1 MNWKKGMALVLAGA
15 MSSSVLLAG
24 CGKSIDKD
32 AVVAT
37 LGDKEISLGLANFM
51 AQYQAITY
59 DSLFLSSYGEQMW
72 SQDVFGSG
80 TTMTESVKDNVMEQ
94 LELDYLLEQHM
105 EDYNVEITDEEL
117 ADIKTAAQQFMSD
130 NTAKAIK
137 VTGAEEEYV
146 AEMLRLAQVSSKME
160 ATIKAEAD
168 TEVSDDEAA
177 QKTFSYIQIKTDSHK
192 DDDGNTV
199 EYTEEEKKELA
210 DTAEAVAEAAAEDF
224 DAAAEDNGYE
234 VQTYSYGS
242 DEDNSTMD
250 VVATDAADKLKEGE
264 VSGLLTAEDGTYYI
278 VRLDSEFDKEAT
290 DKKKEEIVKNRQ
302 TEHYNEVKD
311 GYLKD
316 ADWTVNEDVWKAVNF
331 DELYKIKQEESTES
345 TEAVTSTES

>member
-1 MNWKKGMALVLAGA
+1 MNWKKGTALVFAGVMA
-15 MSSSVLLAG
+15 SSVLLAG
-24 CGKSIDKD
+24 CGKSIDKN
-32 AVVAT
+32 AVAAT

-59 DSLFLSSYGEQMW
+59 DSLFLGSYGEKMW

-80 TTMTESVKDNVMEQ
+80 STMTESVKSSVMEQ

-105 EDYNVEITDEEL
+105 EEYNVEITDEEM
-117 ADIKTAAQQFMSD
+117 ADIKAAAQQFMSD
-130 NTAKAIK
+130 NTEKAIK
-137 VTGAEEEYV
+137 ATGAEEEYV
-146 AEMLRLAQVSSKME
+146 TEMLRLIRLASKME
-160 ATIKAEAD
+160 NAIKAEAD

-192 DDDGNTV
+192 DADGNTID
-199 EYTEEEKKELA
+199 YTEEEKTQLA
-210 DTAEAVAEAAAEDF
+210 KTAEAVAEAAATDF
-224 DAAAEDNGYE
+224 EAAATDNGYE

-278 VRLDSEFDKEAT
+278 VRLDSEFDQEAT
-290 DKKKEEIVKNRQ
+290 DKKKEEIVKQRQ
-302 TEHYNEVKD
+302 TDYYNQKKEE
-311 GYLKD
+311 YLKD
-316 ADWTVNEDVWKAVNF
+316 ADWTVKEDVWKTVNF
-331 DELYKIKQEESTES
+331 DELYTIKQEDS
-345 TEAVTSTES
+345 TEAVSSTEK